1 MSDLF
6 YQGKEAYSTERSFA
20 KALLEGRLSE
30 RDQELIIEY
39 TTELQ
44 ASKQITDG
52 RVNKISFIL
61 VNWRRFIQVQYDH
74 ATISMVYDGINK
86 LKKGNSVKGKPF
98 KQNTLHDY
106 IRILKPFL
114 LWLIEN
120 EYSSLPEK
128 KILKISS
135 PSVDYRTTEPDE
147 ILTVEEIEALL
158 QGCQNSR
165 DRALIA
171 TLYESGARIA
181 EIGRLRWRDVCFDD
195 YGVRLYIDDQKN
207 QKCRFARLTLSTQ
220 YLAIWKNDY
229 SEVLHEDAPVFSSF
243 KGGPMGYVTMTRSI
257 QRAAKFAGIE
267 KRIHPHLFRKSRI
280 THMIAQGYQ
289 ESVIKQSMWGNVET
303 SMLRTYIQL
312 AEKDIDNEFLKRA
325 GVKVEDEGNSRQIAQ
340 TCGVCHTVC
349 GPTFR
354 FCPKCGTGLSED
366 VLMEQQLAQAQ
377 IEKHHYFQKGMKAA
391 EDAI

>member
-1 MSDLF
+1 MSDSF
-6 YQGKEAYSTERSFA
+6 YHGKEAYSTERSFK
-20 KALLEGRLSE
+20 KACSEGRLTE
-30 RDQELIIEY
+30 RDQELIIEF

-44 ASKQITDG
+44 ASKQISDG

-61 VNWRRFIQVQYDH
+61 VNWRRFIQAPYDCVNI
-74 ATISMVYDGINK
+74 AMIYDAINK

-120 EYSSLPEK
+120 EYSNLPEK
-128 KILKISS
+128 KIRKIVS

-147 ILTVEEIEALL
+147 ILTVEEIERLL
-158 QGCQNSR
+158 QGCQNTR
-165 DRALIA
+165 DRALLA

-207 QKCRFARLTLSTQ
+207 QKRRFARLTLSTQ
-220 YLAIWKNDY
+220 YLAIWKSDY
-229 SEVLHEDAPVFSSF
+229 PEDLLDDAPIFSSF

-257 QRAAKFAGIE
+257 QRAAKFAGIT
-267 KRIHPHLFRKSRI
+267 KRVNPHLFRKSRI

-289 ESVIKQSMWGNVET
+289 ESVIKESMWGNVET

-312 AEKDIDNEFLKRA
+312 AEKDIDNEFLKQA

-340 TCGVCHTVC
+340 TCGVCHMIC

-354 FCPKCGTGLSED
+354 FCPKCGTGLSEKI
-366 VLMEQQLAQAQ
+366 VVEQRLAKDQV
-377 IEKHHYFQKGMKAA
+377 EKHPYFKKGMKAA